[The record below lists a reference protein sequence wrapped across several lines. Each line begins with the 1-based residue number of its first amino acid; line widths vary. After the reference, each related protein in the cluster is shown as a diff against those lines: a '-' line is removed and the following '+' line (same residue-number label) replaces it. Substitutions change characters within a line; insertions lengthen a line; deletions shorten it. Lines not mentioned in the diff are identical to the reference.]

1 MPRRTMNMKTLRPS
15 PPTLLAATAV
25 VLPGAARASFLPP
38 ALMDSM
44 SWGVAWF
51 VIIVMPIAA
60 IVLFWM
66 VHVLPEK
73 IAHKR
78 HHPQKDAIQVLCLL
92 SLVFGGLLWP
102 IAWLWAYTKPV
113 LHKLA
118 YGTDQDEHD
127 DHDAAVTPF
136 KDASGAPQPL
146 LAASPA
152 AAAIGPG
159 SAPADIASHAEIEE
173 LRRRLRALE
182 MAVAMAPGPGRATP
196 PTGGGAGGG
205 KGT

>member
-1 MPRRTMNMKTLRPS
+1 MIATLVAGGMWGLARLVEPAA
-15 PPTLLAATAV
+15 PLAA
-25 VLPGAARASFLPP
+25 
-38 ALMDSM
+38 
-44 SWGVAWF
+44 
-51 VIIVMPIAA
+51 
-60 IVLFWM
+60 
-66 VHVLPEK
+66 
-73 IAHKR
+73 
-78 HHPQKDAIQVLCLL
+78 
-92 SLVFGGLLWP
+92 GGLLTQLAWLLALTGVAVAVLWP
-102 IAWLWAYTKPV
+102 LAWLWAYTKPV

-182 MAVAMAPGPGRATP
+182 MAVAMSPGPGRASAP
-196 PTGGGAGGG
+196 AAGGNGGGN
-205 KGT
+205 GT